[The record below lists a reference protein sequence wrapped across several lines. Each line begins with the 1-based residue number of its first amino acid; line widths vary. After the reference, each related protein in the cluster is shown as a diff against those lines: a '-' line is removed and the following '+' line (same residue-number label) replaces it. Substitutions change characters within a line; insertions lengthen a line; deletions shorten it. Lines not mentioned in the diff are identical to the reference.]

1 MLNPNFSHNNC
12 NAFCGV
18 FYVFFFCP
26 LAKKTSSL
34 IISLVL
40 SRERGDVITYLKY
53 VAEKG

>member
-18 FYVFFFCP
+18 FFFSV
-26 LAKKTSSL
+26 LLLKKKKKSSL

-40 SRERGDVITYLKY
+40 ARERGDVITYLKY